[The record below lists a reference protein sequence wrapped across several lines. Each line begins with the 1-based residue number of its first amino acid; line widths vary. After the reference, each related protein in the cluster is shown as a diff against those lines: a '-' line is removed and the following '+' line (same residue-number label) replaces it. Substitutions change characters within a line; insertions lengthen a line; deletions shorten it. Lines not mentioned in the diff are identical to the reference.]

1 MPITKVVFSHQLHYL
16 MVHCL
21 FGYIFLMQ
29 SVAAL
34 YEDQAGKFDWRKQLL
49 SYPVILK
56 VQHHRR
62 SHFPECMF
70 IYSDQNALGR
80 IDVKSGKLVWRLA
93 FEAGSRGVVNYLH
106 ISRSGLFSVRSNGTL
121 MQKFDN
127 ANGALLREAELQNL
141 PCEMVD
147 IRESS
152 DTVFILACDKLHAFN
167 LDGKQLWTRK
177 LHNQTDIPWQIHIG
191 IDSKSENVLVALGD
205 GESMEIYE
213 IDAINSDDQRLL
225 TKIVAPFLKAELV
238 GHFVIYCSSITG
250 SLHAY
255 DITSGEDTELAKNV
269 EMISEIDAFS
279 PNCFCIRTVS
289 AVRCF
294 YESFSGKFIER
305 VVRVVNNSFI
315 SGVQQLVP
323 MMLAVWTVAD
333 DNISVD
339 IYDESGAH
347 RGSVKIPIDSS
358 ILIADVVQVQLLKAD
373 EKGSHF
379 LIVILTEDHTMFM
392 MKESGEVIWTRYEAL
407 AKIASAEIVDLPLSE
422 TETLIE
428 QEFLNFN
435 GKYMEVSLEFLTVI
449 DEFLGNI
456 LYNFVKR
463 IFNEVFQLQTYIVH
477 LFSDVFGLADIFGL
491 NLLRNR
497 TKNRLERD
505 QFGLHKMIVA
515 SASSGTIFGIDSSH
529 GDVLWKLYIRD
540 AVPFTHSQVWFPIF
554 IQRTTAFYPYPAQCA
569 VVMKHKHSGNALIVT
584 FNPITGDVFDKVYLN
599 FTVDQ
604 ASLLPFKDDKHAS
617 VLLLMDKENDHAYIF
632 SNSPLDKSVLLK
644 KPISVVKL
652 DRKTGVCNGF
662 QLTTLGGQYNQIHGL
677 QQWNVQKTWTL
688 NFLPDS
694 DSEIVDF
701 QIKSLDAKVHSQ
713 GRVLGNRSVLY
724 KYLNPN
730 LGVSLTRTVDDRAK
744 DDITVTI
751 FDAVAGNVI
760 YIAKQKRSLGP
771 YRLLLCENWIIYT
784 FWNEKYR
791 RMEISVVEM
800 YEGESQSDPL
810 SFSSYRQLQPIV
822 YHQTYIFPQGLSA
835 VAVSET
841 EKAITPRFILLAM
854 PFGGVVEIPKAF
866 LDPRRTVNIT
876 PELKE
881 EGVIPYAPDL
891 PIATDH
897 IINYNQTLINVR
909 GIHTAPS
916 GMESTSLVFIYGL
929 DLFFTRINPAGTF
942 DILKEDFDHWLITV
956 VLLGLTCA
964 AVFSRKLAKNKELKQ
979 SWC

>member
-1 MPITKVVFSHQLHYL
+1 MCSPFFVVVYNHQQHYL
-16 MVHCL
+16 MIRCL
-21 FGYIFLMQ
+21 LGCILLMP
-29 SVAAL
+29 SIDAL

-49 SYPVILK
+49 GYPVILK

-62 SHFPECMF
+62 SHSPECMF

-80 IDVKSGKLVWRLA
+80 IDVKSVWRLV
-93 FEAGSRGVVNYLH
+93 FEAGSRGTVNYLH
-106 ISRSGLFSVRSNGTL
+106 ISRNGLFSVRSNGTL
-121 MQKFDN
+121 MEKFDS

-141 PCEMVD
+141 PCELID

-167 LDGKQLWTRK
+167 LEGKQLWTRK
-177 LHNQTDIPWQIHIG
+177 LHNETNILWQNIG

-205 GESMEIYE
+205 GKSVEVFE
-213 IDAINSDDQRLL
+213 IDAVNSDDQRLL
-225 TKIVAPFLKAELV
+225 SKFVAPFLKAKLV
-238 GHFVIYCSSITG
+238 GHFVIYCSSNAG

-255 DITSGEDTELAKNV
+255 DIISGEDTELAEKV

-279 PNCFCIRTVS
+279 SNCFCIRTVS

-294 YESFSGKFIER
+294 YESINGKFVER
-305 VVRVVNNSFI
+305 VVRAVNDSLI
-315 SGVQQLVP
+315 SGVQLVSS
-323 MMLAVWTVAD
+323 MLAIWVVAD
-333 DNISVD
+333 DNNISVD
-339 IYDESGAH
+339 IFDESGAH
-347 RGSVKIPIDSS
+347 QGSFKNPIDSS
-358 ILIADVVQVQLLKAD
+358 ILAADVIQVQLLKAD
-373 EKGSHF
+373 EKGSYF
-379 LIVILTEDHTMFM
+379 LIVILTEDHTMLM
-392 MKESGEVIWTRYEAL
+392 MKES
-407 AKIASAEIVDLPLSE
+407 
-422 TETLIE
+422 
-428 QEFLNFN
+428 
-435 GKYMEVSLEFLTVI
+435 
-449 DEFLGNI
+449 GNI

-463 IFNEVFQLQTYIVH
+463 IFSEIFQLQTYIVH

-491 NLLRNR
+491 HLLRNR

-515 SASSGTIFGIDSSH
+515 STSSGTIFGIDSSH

-540 AVPFTHSQVWFPIF
+540 AVPFTHNQIWFPIF
-554 IQRTTAFYPYPAQCA
+554 VQRTTAFYPYPAQCA

-584 FNPITGDVFDKVYLN
+584 FNPITGDVFDEVYLN

-632 SNSPLDKSVLLK
+632 SNSALDKTVLLK

-662 QLTTLGGQYNQIHGL
+662 QLTTLGDEANRIPRL

-730 LGVSLTRTVDDRAK
+730 LGVSLIRTVDDRAK
-744 DDITVTI
+744 GVKLVSDDITVTI
-751 FDAVAGNVI
+751 FDAVAGNII
-760 YIAKQKRSLGP
+760 YVAKQKRSLGP

-881 EGVIPYAPDL
+881 EGVIPYTPDL

-897 IINYNQTLINVR
+897 IINYNQTLLSVR

-979 SWC
+979 AWC

>member
-1 MPITKVVFSHQLHYL
+1 MCSPFFVVVYNHQQHYL
-16 MVHCL
+16 MIRCL
-21 FGYIFLMQ
+21 LGCILLMP
-29 SVAAL
+29 SIDAL

-49 SYPVILK
+49 GYPVILK

-62 SHFPECMF
+62 SHSPECMF

-80 IDVKSGKLVWRLA
+80 IDVKSVWRLV
-93 FEAGSRGVVNYLH
+93 FEAGSRGTVNYLH
-106 ISRSGLFSVRSNGTL
+106 ISRNGLFSVRSNGTL
-121 MQKFDN
+121 MEKFDS

-141 PCEMVD
+141 PCELID

-167 LDGKQLWTRK
+167 LEGKQLWTRK
-177 LHNQTDIPWQIHIG
+177 LHNETNILWQNIG

-205 GESMEIYE
+205 GKSVEVFE
-213 IDAINSDDQRLL
+213 IDAVNSDDQRLL
-225 TKIVAPFLKAELV
+225 SKFVAPFLKAKLV
-238 GHFVIYCSSITG
+238 GHFVIYCSSNAG

-255 DITSGEDTELAKNV
+255 DIISGEDTELAEKV

-279 PNCFCIRTVS
+279 SNCFCIRTVS

-294 YESFSGKFIER
+294 YESINGKFVER
-305 VVRVVNNSFI
+305 VVRAVNDSLI
-315 SGVQQLVP
+315 SGVQLVSS
-323 MMLAVWTVAD
+323 MLAIWVVAD
-333 DNISVD
+333 DNNISVD
-339 IYDESGAH
+339 IFDESGAH
-347 RGSVKIPIDSS
+347 QGSFKNPIDSS
-358 ILIADVVQVQLLKAD
+358 ILAADVIQVQLLKAD
-373 EKGSHF
+373 EKGSYF
-379 LIVILTEDHTMFM
+379 LIVILTEDHTMLM
-392 MKESGEVIWTRYEAL
+392 MKES
-407 AKIASAEIVDLPLSE
+407 
-422 TETLIE
+422 
-428 QEFLNFN
+428 
-435 GKYMEVSLEFLTVI
+435 
-449 DEFLGNI
+449 GNI

-463 IFNEVFQLQTYIVH
+463 IFSEIFQLQTYIVH

-491 NLLRNR
+491 HLLRNR

-515 SASSGTIFGIDSSH
+515 STSSGTIFGIDSSH

-540 AVPFTHSQVWFPIF
+540 AVPFTHNQIWFPIF
-554 IQRTTAFYPYPAQCA
+554 VQRTTAFYPYPAQCA

-584 FNPITGDVFDKVYLN
+584 FNPITGDVFDEVYLN

-632 SNSPLDKSVLLK
+632 SNSALDKTVLLK

-662 QLTTLGGQYNQIHGL
+662 QLTTLGDEANRIPRL

-701 QIKSLDAKVHSQ
+701 QIKSLDVLFLFFGFEISAKVHSQ

-730 LGVSLTRTVDDRAK
+730 LGVSLIRTVDDRAK

-751 FDAVAGNVI
+751 FDAVAGNII
-760 YIAKQKRSLGP
+760 YVAKQKRSLGP

-881 EGVIPYAPDL
+881 EGVIPYTPDL

-897 IINYNQTLINVR
+897 IINYNQTLLSVR

-979 SWC
+979 AWC

>member
-1 MPITKVVFSHQLHYL
+1 MPITKVVHNHQQYYL
-16 MVHCL
+16 MIRCL
-21 FGYIFLMQ
+21 LGCILLMP
-29 SVAAL
+29 SVDAL

-49 SYPVILK
+49 GYPVILK

-62 SHFPECMF
+62 SHSPECMF

-80 IDVKSGKLVWRLA
+80 IDVKSVWRLV
-93 FEAGSRGVVNYLH
+93 FEAGSRGIINYLH
-106 ISRSGLFSVRSNGTL
+106 ISRNGLFSVRSNGTL
-121 MQKFDN
+121 MEKFDS

-141 PCEMVD
+141 PCELID

-167 LDGKQLWTRK
+167 LEGKQLWTRK
-177 LHNQTDIPWQIHIG
+177 LHNETNILWQNIG

-205 GESMEIYE
+205 GKSVE
-213 IDAINSDDQRLL
+213 
-225 TKIVAPFLKAELV
+225 
-238 GHFVIYCSSITG
+238 
-250 SLHAY
+250 
-255 DITSGEDTELAKNV
+255 V

-279 PNCFCIRTVS
+279 SNCFCIRTVS

-294 YESFSGKFIER
+294 YESINGKFVER
-305 VVRVVNNSFI
+305 VVRVVKDSLI
-315 SGVQQLVP
+315 SGVQMVSS
-323 MMLAVWTVAD
+323 MLAVWVVAD
-333 DNISVD
+333 DNNIYVD
-339 IYDESGAH
+339 VFDESGAH
-347 RGSVKIPIDSS
+347 QGSFKNPIDSS
-358 ILIADVVQVQLLKAD
+358 ILAADVIQVQLLKAD
-373 EKGSHF
+373 EKGSYF
-379 LIVILTEDHTMFM
+379 LIVILTEDHTMLM

-407 AKIASAEIVDLPLSE
+407 AKIASVEIVDLPLSE

-435 GKYMEVSLEFLTVI
+435 GKYMKMSFEFSKIT

-463 IFNEVFQLQTYIVH
+463 IFSEIFQLQTYIVH

-491 NLLRNR
+491 HLLRNR

-515 SASSGTIFGIDSSH
+515 STSSGTIFGIDSSH

-584 FNPITGDVFDKVYLN
+584 FNPITGDVFDEVYLN

-632 SNSPLDKSVLLK
+632 SNSALDKSVLLK

-652 DRKTGVCNGF
+652 DRKTGVCNGY
-662 QLTTLGGQYNQIHGL
+662 QLTTLGDEANRIPRL

-730 LGVSLTRTVDDRAK
+730 LGVSLIRTVDDRAK
-744 DDITVTI
+744 GVKIVSDDITVTI
-751 FDAVAGNVI
+751 FDAVAGNII
-760 YIAKQKRSLGP
+760 YVAKQKRSLGP

-881 EGVIPYAPDL
+881 EGVIPYTPDL

-897 IINYNQTLINVR
+897 IINYNQTLLSVR

-979 SWC
+979 AWC

>member
-1 MPITKVVFSHQLHYL
+1 
-16 MVHCL
+16 
-21 FGYIFLMQ
+21 MQ

-80 IDVKSGKLVWRLA
+80 IDVKSVWRLA

-205 GESMEIYE
+205 
-213 IDAINSDDQRLL
+213 
-225 TKIVAPFLKAELV
+225 AELV

-305 VVRVVNNSFI
+305 VVRVVNNSLI

-449 DEFLGNI
+449 HEFLGNI

-463 IFNEVFQLQTYIVH
+463 IFNEIFQLQTYIVH

-540 AVPFTHSQVWFPIF
+540 AVPYTHSQVWFPIF

-677 QQWNVQKTWTL
+677 QQWNV
-688 NFLPDS
+688 
-694 DSEIVDF
+694 
-701 QIKSLDAKVHSQ
+701 HSQ

-751 FDAVAGNVI
+751 FDAVAGN
-760 YIAKQKRSLGP
+760 
-771 YRLLLCENWIIYT
+771 YT

>member
-1 MPITKVVFSHQLHYL
+1 MP
-16 MVHCL
+16 
-21 FGYIFLMQ
+21 
-29 SVAAL
+29 SVYAL

-49 SYPVILK
+49 GYPVILK

-62 SHFPECMF
+62 SYSPECMF

-80 IDVKSGKLVWRLA
+80 IDVKSGKLVWRLV
-93 FEAGSRGVVNYLH
+93 FEAGSRGTVNYLH
-106 ISRSGLFSVRSNGTL
+106 ISKNGLFSVRSNGTL
-121 MQKFDN
+121 MEKFDS

-141 PCEMVD
+141 PCELID

-167 LDGKQLWTRK
+167 LEGKQLWTRK
-177 LHNQTDIPWQIHIG
+177 LHNETNILWQNIG
-191 IDSKSENVLVALGD
+191 IDSKSENVVVALSD
-205 GESMEIYE
+205 GKSVEVFE
-213 IDAINSDDQRLL
+213 IDAVNSDDQRLL
-225 TKIVAPFLKAELV
+225 SKFVAPFLKAKLV
-238 GHFVIYCSSITG
+238 GHFIIYCSSNGG

-255 DITSGEDTELAKNV
+255 DIISGEDTELAEKV

-279 PNCFCIRTVS
+279 SNCFCIRTVS

-294 YESFSGKFIER
+294 YESINGKFVER
-305 VVRVVNNSFI
+305 VVRVVNDSLI
-315 SGVQQLVP
+315 SGVQMVSS
-323 MMLAVWTVAD
+323 MLAVWVVAD
-333 DNISVD
+333 DNNIYVD
-339 IYDESGAH
+339 IFDESGAH
-347 RGSVKIPIDSS
+347 QGSFKNPIDSS
-358 ILIADVVQVQLLKAD
+358 ILAADVVQVQLLKAH
-373 EKGSHF
+373 EKGSYF
-379 LIVILTEDHTMFM
+379 LIVILTEDHTMLM

-407 AKIASAEIVDLPLSE
+407 AKIASVEIVDLPLSE

-428 QEFLNFN
+428 Q
-435 GKYMEVSLEFLTVI
+435 
-449 DEFLGNI
+449 DEI
-456 LYNFVKR
+456 
-463 IFNEVFQLQTYIVH
+463 FQLQTYIVH

-491 NLLRNR
+491 HLLRNR

-515 SASSGTIFGIDSSH
+515 STSSGTIFGIDSSH
-529 GDVLWKLYIRD
+529 GDVLWKLYMRD

-584 FNPITGDVFDKVYLN
+584 FNPITGDVFDEVYLN

-632 SNSPLDKSVLLK
+632 SNSALDKSVLLK

-662 QLTTLGGQYNQIHGL
+662 QLTTLGDEANRIPRL

-730 LGVSLTRTVDDRAK
+730 LGVSLIRTVDDRAK

-751 FDAVAGNVI
+751 FDAVAGNII
-760 YIAKQKRSLGP
+760 YVAKQKRSLGP

-881 EGVIPYAPDL
+881 EGVIPYTPDL

-897 IINYNQTLINVR
+897 IINYNQTLLSVR

-929 DLFFTRINPAGTF
+929 
-942 DILKEDFDHWLITV
+942 EDFDHWLITV

-979 SWC
+979 AWC

>member
-1 MPITKVVFSHQLHYL
+1 MPITKVVHNHQQYYL
-16 MVHCL
+16 MIRCL
-21 FGYIFLMQ
+21 LGCILLMP
-29 SVAAL
+29 SVDAL

-49 SYPVILK
+49 GYPVILK

-62 SHFPECMF
+62 SHSPECMF

-80 IDVKSGKLVWRLA
+80 IDVKSVWRLV
-93 FEAGSRGVVNYLH
+93 FEAGSRGIINYLH
-106 ISRSGLFSVRSNGTL
+106 ISRNGLFSVRSNGTL
-121 MQKFDN
+121 MEKFDS

-141 PCEMVD
+141 PCELID

-167 LDGKQLWTRK
+167 LEGKQLWTRK
-177 LHNQTDIPWQIHIG
+177 LHNETNILWQNIG

-205 GESMEIYE
+205 GKSVEVFE
-213 IDAINSDDQRLL
+213 IDAVNSDDQRLL
-225 TKIVAPFLKAELV
+225 SKFVAPFLKAKLV
-238 GHFVIYCSSITG
+238 GHFIIYCSSNGG

-255 DITSGEDTELAKNV
+255 DIISGEDTELAEKV

-279 PNCFCIRTVS
+279 SNCFCIRTVS

-294 YESFSGKFIER
+294 YESINGKFVER
-305 VVRVVNNSFI
+305 VVRVVKDSLI
-315 SGVQQLVP
+315 SGVQMVSS
-323 MMLAVWTVAD
+323 MLAVWVVAD
-333 DNISVD
+333 DNNIYVD
-339 IYDESGAH
+339 VFDESGAH
-347 RGSVKIPIDSS
+347 QGSFKNPIDSS
-358 ILIADVVQVQLLKAD
+358 ILAADVIQVQLLKAD
-373 EKGSHF
+373 EKGSYF
-379 LIVILTEDHTMFM
+379 LIVILTEDHTMLM

-407 AKIASAEIVDLPLSE
+407 AKIASVEIVDLPLSE

-435 GKYMEVSLEFLTVI
+435 GKYMKMSFEFSKIT

-463 IFNEVFQLQTYIVH
+463 IFSEIFQLQTYIVH

-491 NLLRNR
+491 HLLRNR

-515 SASSGTIFGIDSSH
+515 STSSGTIFGIDSSH

-584 FNPITGDVFDKVYLN
+584 FNPITGDVFDEVYLN

-632 SNSPLDKSVLLK
+632 SNSALDKSVLLK

-652 DRKTGVCNGF
+652 DRKTGVCNGY
-662 QLTTLGGQYNQIHGL
+662 QLTTLGDEANRIPRL

-730 LGVSLTRTVDDRAK
+730 LGVSLIRTVDDRAK

-751 FDAVAGNVI
+751 FDAVAGNII
-760 YIAKQKRSLGP
+760 YVAKQKRSLGP

-881 EGVIPYAPDL
+881 EGVIPYTPDL

-897 IINYNQTLINVR
+897 IINYNQTLLSVR

-979 SWC
+979 AWC

>member
-1 MPITKVVFSHQLHYL
+1 
-16 MVHCL
+16 
-21 FGYIFLMQ
+21 
-29 SVAAL
+29 
-34 YEDQAGKFDWRKQLL
+34 LL

-205 GESMEIYE
+205 
-213 IDAINSDDQRLL
+213 
-225 TKIVAPFLKAELV
+225 AELV

-305 VVRVVNNSFI
+305 VVRVVNNSLI

-449 DEFLGNI
+449 HEFLGNI

-463 IFNEVFQLQTYIVH
+463 IFNEIFQLQTYIVH

-540 AVPFTHSQVWFPIF
+540 AVPYTHSQVWFPIF

-617 VLLLMDKENDHAYIF
+617 VLLLMDKENDH
-632 SNSPLDKSVLLK
+632 

-677 QQWNVQKTWTL
+677 QQWN
-688 NFLPDS
+688 
-694 DSEIVDF
+694 
-701 QIKSLDAKVHSQ
+701 VHSQ

-751 FDAVAGNVI
+751 FDAVAGN
-760 YIAKQKRSLGP
+760 
-771 YRLLLCENWIIYT
+771 YT